1 MVTLNKYKA
10 LTEHA
15 KRRLLVYNDSEVDAA
30 DVVGLLNG
38 IGYTAITVVTDAR
51 NLMAALTTA
60 GAYATLV
67 IDLRMPNLDGLKG
80 IYFIRKK
87 FSAAELP
94 ILAISDADA
103 PELCSAALLAGAN
116 DHLFRPVDPVDVGLR
131 IRNLLTI
138 RSLYKSGQD
147 AQNTLARE
155 VAARTSKLNML
166 IQNGLLMSRIKNPD
180 TLIRHTLFEG
190 RRILHCDAATMY
202 KVTPQRSLSFCM
214 RTRADGLPDGEI
226 ALYDPATGLPND
238 RYASTWCALNQQAV
252 RIDDVYTET
261 RFDLSG
267 TRSIDSHT
275 GYRTVSMLT
284 VPVMPREG
292 YVLGVLQ
299 FINKL
304 DADTDEVIAFS
315 DEMVTWVEA
324 LASQAAVAL
333 DNLALNQAQRTQLQ
347 SV

>member
-10 LTEHA
+10 LIEHA

-30 DVVGLLNG
+30 DVVGLLKS
-38 IGYTAITVVTDAR
+38 IGYTAVTVVTDPR

-138 RSLYKSGQD
+138 RSLYKSGLD